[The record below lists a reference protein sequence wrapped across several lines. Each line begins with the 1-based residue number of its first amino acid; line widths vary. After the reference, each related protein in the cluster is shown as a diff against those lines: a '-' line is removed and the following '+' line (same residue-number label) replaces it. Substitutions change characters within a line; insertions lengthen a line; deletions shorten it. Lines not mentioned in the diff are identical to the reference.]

1 MSNNLNMHCLPKEQ
15 SLNDEKSINDE
26 FTARKNASDQHEKNP
41 ASSETGNTAPI
52 EIAHEITGEMDIP
65 EKPKA
70 SEKDIFKIEENGS
83 KNTQFEFSFTRFIKE
98 QPSKFKKELEKLILH
113 FITVFA
119 GGYIFSGVLV
129 CVMHDFIVLING
141 CTIFE
146 IVFSEITAVEFKAP
160 GCPEKKTNKIKRL
173 ATLTATPQPMAS
185 GKKDN
190 RTKKEIKNTGQEPA
204 SKNPKDQK
212 LSLQEQKEYGK
223 GIEKSAPADQE
234 EAPSIKKSTPRYLS
248 RPISVEKTAFT
259 PPRMRT
265 KKTIALKRNKYKK
278 L

>member
-1 MSNNLNMHCLPKEQ
+1 MLEHNLN
-15 SLNDEKSINDE
+15 D
-26 FTARKNASDQHEKNP
+26 KNASDWHEKNP
-41 ASSETGNTAPI
+41 VSSETENTAPI
-52 EIAHEITGEMDIP
+52 EIAYEITGEIDNL
-65 EKPKA
+65 EKPEA
-70 SEKDIFKIEENGS
+70 PDKDINK
-83 KNTQFEFSFTRFIKE
+83 QFEPSSTRFIKE
-98 QPSKFKKELEKLILH
+98 PPSKFKKELEKLILH

-119 GGYIFSGVLV
+119 GGYKFSGVLV

-146 IVFSEITAVEFKAP
+146 IVFLEITAVEFKAP

-204 SKNPKDQK
+204 PENPRDQK

-223 GIEKSAPADQE
+223 ASEKSAPADQE